1 MRRGLADV
9 RLTTERP
16 VPLRGSLPKEPA
28 MKRILLAYDGGAPA
42 TRALETTVELA
53 KLTGAS
59 VAVVSVVPF
68 HPGRIGGDPWDS
80 TEDHAHELIDARRM
94 LHERGIE
101 AELLEPI
108 GDPAERIEE
117 IAEKGDY
124 DTIVVGSRG
133 LGAVG
138 RVLQGSVSTH
148 IASHAKS
155 TVIIAR

>member
-1 MRRGLADV
+1 
-9 RLTTERP
+9 
-16 VPLRGSLPKEPA
+16 
-28 MKRILLAYDGGAPA
+28 MKRILLAYDGGEPA
-42 TRALETTVELA
+42 QRALEATAELA
-53 KLTGAS
+53 KLSGAV
-59 VAVVSVVPF
+59 VAVVSVVPI

-80 TEDHAHELIDARRM
+80 TEDHAQELLEARRI

-101 AELLEPI
+101 AELLEPV

-117 IAEKGDY
+117 IAEKGEY

-138 RVLQGSVSTH
+138 RVLQGSVSEHVAT
-148 IASHAKS
+148 HAKS